1 MLLHPLTIA
10 RVMCH
15 LSCYREMTNTMRIRS
30 LVKCVILVL
39 VGITGVFA
47 TAHADE
53 SLEDVSLSKIQCIG
67 THNSYHVAPDPFAK
81 KFLASVVPEETLAND
96 YSHAPILEQL
106 QKMGV
111 RQLELDLYH
120 DPHGSLFHSPALYN
134 LAQEQNAKI
143 PPFDPDGQLRNP
155 GTKVLHSPDFDFR
168 TTAYTLK
175 QALGQIKTWSD
186 EDRNHSPLFLLLEL
200 KSDSFSPVTKPL
212 PWDSDALNALEKEIL
227 ATFPA
232 ERILRPDDV
241 RGQHATLR
249 TAIAQTGWPTL
260 AQTRGKII
268 FLLDNED
275 RVRDQY
281 LQPSTTL
288 QKRLLFVS
296 VAKDQP
302 AAAWMKRNDP
312 VRSFT
317 EIQTLVKEGFLVRT
331 RADSGLREARMGDT
345 STREKAFASGAQLIS
360 TDFPQPDP
368 RFPGYSVRFKDGL
381 PLRKNVVL
389 P

>member
-1 MLLHPLTIA
+1 MLFSPLSKSLLLIIVVIGGTS
-10 RVMCH
+10 
-15 LSCYREMTNTMRIRS
+15 LS
-30 LVKCVILVL
+30 
-39 VGITGVFA
+39 A
-47 TAHADE
+47 QDPE
-53 SLEDVSLSKIQCIG
+53 SLESLPLSQIQCIG
-67 THNSYHVAPDPFAK
+67 THNSYHVAPDPFTK
-81 KFLASVVPEETLAND
+81 KFLASVVPEEALAND
-96 YSHAPILEQL
+96 YSHAPIPDQL
-106 QKMGV
+106 QKIGV

-120 DPHGSLFHSPALYN
+120 DPRGTLFHSPALYK
-134 LAQEQNAKI
+134 LAQEQNATV
-143 PPFDPDGQLRNP
+143 PPFDPQEELRKP

-168 TTAYTLK
+168 TTAYTLT
-175 QALGQIKTWSD
+175 QALEQIKIWSD
-186 EDRNHSPLFLLLEL
+186 KDRSHSPLFILLEL

-212 PWDSDALNALEKEIL
+212 AWDADALKTLEKEIL
-227 ATFPA
+227 TTIPA
-232 ERILRPDDV
+232 GRILRPDDV

-249 TAIAQTGWPTL
+249 SAITQTGWPTL

-281 LQPSTTL
+281 LQPSPTL
-288 QKRLLFVS
+288 QDRLLFVS

-312 VRSFT
+312 VRSFA
-317 EIQTLVKEGFLVRT
+317 EIQALVKEGFLVRT
-331 RADSGLREARMGDT
+331 RADSGLREARASDT

-368 RFPGYSVRFKDGL
+368 RFPGYSVRYQDGL